1 MTADGPHQ
9 ALVAEASTSGPRPR
23 RGGLAPADHE
33 RLQAIKVELDRY
45 WALLRRRR
53 VDPNAPEIQPYV
65 PDPNND
71 LDGPDPEPP
80 HEPGES
86 ALVVTTSLPA
96 TRLFSMSVWASTIW
110 SRV

>member
-1 MTADGPHQ
+1 MPAGKPFGQARPVASTGMDDSPMDHIE
-9 ALVAEASTSGPRPR
+9 ALVAEEHRLWSSAEG
-23 RGGLAPADHE
+23 GGLAPADHE

-53 VDPNAPEIQPYV
+53 VDPNAPDVQPYV

-80 HEPGES
+80 HEPGGS
-86 ALVVTTSLPA
+86 A
-96 TRLFSMSVWASTIW
+96 
-110 SRV
+110 

>member
-1 MTADGPHQ
+1 MDDSPMDHIE
-9 ALVAEASTSGPRPR
+9 ALVAEEHRLWSSAEG
-23 RGGLAPADHE
+23 GGLAPADHE

-53 VDPNAPEIQPYV
+53 VDPNAPDVQPYV

-80 HEPGES
+80 HEPGGS
-86 ALVVTTSLPA
+86 A
-96 TRLFSMSVWASTIW
+96 
-110 SRV
+110 